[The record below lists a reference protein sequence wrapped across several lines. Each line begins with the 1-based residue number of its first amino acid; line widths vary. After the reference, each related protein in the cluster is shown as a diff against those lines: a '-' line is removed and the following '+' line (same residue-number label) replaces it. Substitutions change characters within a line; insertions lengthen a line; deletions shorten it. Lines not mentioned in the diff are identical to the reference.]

1 MSRQITVAVYSRI
14 YGSVLNGLL
23 ASTDYDNLLVD
34 SANVTQLLDLADDIS
49 RETIVRYSRWIQR
62 ELGDL
67 SPA

>member
-49 RETIVRYSRWIQR
+49 RETIVRYSRWIQK

-67 SPA
+67 SPT